1 MKINEAVEKYLQYC
15 LNFKRLDE
23 LTLKAYKIDINQ
35 FLVFL
40 SSKGFLDC
48 EISDLDK
55 TIINDYINIIG
66 QIFSPKSMKRKIASI
81 KAMFNY
87 FEFEDLISINPFRK
101 IKISI
106 KEPKRLPKSL
116 TLFEIERILSYL
128 YLKKSKSQSY
138 YKNIAIFEL
147 LFATGMRVSELCNL
161 KAESC
166 NLEDQTIRI
175 IGKGNKERIIY
186 INNQYVLKAIE
197 NYLSLRPNVNEYFF
211 INRLNQRLS
220 EQSVRFF
227 IEHTAKFVLNNKH
240 VTPHMIRHS
249 FATLMLEE
257 GVDIKYIQNFLGHS
271 SIMTTQI
278 YTHSTVV
285 KQKQIMLAFHPR
297 NRIHAFE

>member
-1 MKINEAVEKYLQYC
+1 MKINEVVEKYLQYC
-15 LNFKRLDE
+15 QNFKRLDN
-23 LTLKAYKIDINQ
+23 LTLKAYKIDIKQ
-35 FLVFL
+35 FLAFL
-40 SSKGFLDC
+40 SKQDNFDDNILKV
-48 EISDLDK
+48 DK
-55 TIINDYINIIG
+55 TIINNYINILG
-66 QIFSPKSMKRKIASI
+66 QTFSPKSMKRKIASI

-87 FEFEDLISINPFRK
+87 FEFEDLIPINPFRK

-116 TLFEIERILSYL
+116 SLFEIEKVLSYL
-128 YLKKSKSQSY
+128 YLKKNKSQSY

-161 KAESC
+161 KAENCS
-166 NLEDQTIRI
+166 LAEQTVRI

-186 INNQYVLKAIE
+186 INNPYVLKAIE
-197 NYLSLRPNVNEYFF
+197 NYLSVKSKEREYFF

-227 IEHTAKFVLNNKH
+227 IKNIAKSVLDNKH
-240 VTPHMIRHS
+240 VTPHMIRHT

-271 SIMTTQI
+271 SITTTQI
-278 YTHSTVV
+278 YTHSTII

-297 NRIHAFE
+297 NRIHSFE